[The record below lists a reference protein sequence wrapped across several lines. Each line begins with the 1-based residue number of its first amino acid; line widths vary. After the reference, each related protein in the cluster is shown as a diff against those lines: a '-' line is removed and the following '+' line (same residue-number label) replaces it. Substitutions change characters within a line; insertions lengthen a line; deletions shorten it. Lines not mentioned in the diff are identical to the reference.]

1 MKIRVPEELMFI
13 VNDHAQQKRSTESMS
28 GKLCVVS
35 GATSGVGYEAVK
47 ALAAGGANLV
57 LIVRNE
63 EKATHVK
70 GELER
75 KFGVNVDYFLADFSD
90 LRQVEQVAHQIAAR
104 YKRIDVLINSAGIH
118 STRRILNTDGIE
130 LVFCVNHLA
139 PLLLTQIVLDTLKA
153 SAPARIIQV
162 NSEGHRFGG
171 LRIDDVDWSKRLYS
185 GLRSYGASKTAQLLT
200 VWRLA
205 KQLKGT
211 GVTIN
216 AMHPGGVR
224 TNIGNNNG
232 WLYRWFLHHVTWHF
246 LKEPKISGD
255 ALYYL
260 ASSKEVEQVSG
271 KFFNLT
277 IDEVPARHALD
288 KDLERKIWDLS
299 QEIIERSK
307 RM

>member
-57 LIVRNE
+57 LIARNE

-75 KFGVNVDYFLADFSD
+75 KFGVNVDFFLADFSD

-104 YKRIDVLINSAGIH
+104 YKRIDVLINCAGIH
-118 STRRILNTDGIE
+118 STRRILNTAGIE

-139 PLLLTQIVLDTLKA
+139 PLLLTQILLDTLKA

-171 LRIDDVDWSKRLYS
+171 LRIDDLDWSKRWYS

>member
-171 LRIDDVDWSKRLYS
+171 LRIDDLDWSKRWYS

>member
-35 GATSGVGYEAVK
+35 GATSGVGYEAAK

-57 LIVRNE
+57 LIARNE

-118 STRRILNTDGIE
+118 STRRVLNTAGIE

-171 LRIDDVDWSKRLYS
+171 LRIDDVDWSKRWYS

-255 ALYYL
+255 ALYFL

>member
-162 NSEGHRFGG
+162 NSEGHRFSG

-216 AMHPGGVR
+216 AMHSGGVR

>member
-57 LIVRNE
+57 LIARNE

-75 KFGVNVDYFLADFSD
+75 KFGVNVDFFLADFSD

-104 YKRIDVLINSAGIH
+104 YKRIDVLINCAGIH
-118 STRRILNTDGIE
+118 STRRILNTAGIE

-139 PLLLTQIVLDTLKA
+139 PLLLTQILLDTLQA

-171 LRIDDVDWSKRLYS
+171 LRIDDLDWSKRWYS

>member
-57 LIVRNE
+57 LIARNKDKAVR
-63 EKATHVK
+63 VK
-70 GELER
+70 DELVHN
-75 KFGVNVDYFLADFSD
+75 FGVKVDYFLADFSD

-118 STRRILNTDGIE
+118 STRRILNTSGIE

-277 IDEVPARHALD
+277 IEEIPAKHALN
-288 KDLERKIWDLS
+288 KNMEGKIWDLS
-299 QEIIERSK
+299 LKIIERSK